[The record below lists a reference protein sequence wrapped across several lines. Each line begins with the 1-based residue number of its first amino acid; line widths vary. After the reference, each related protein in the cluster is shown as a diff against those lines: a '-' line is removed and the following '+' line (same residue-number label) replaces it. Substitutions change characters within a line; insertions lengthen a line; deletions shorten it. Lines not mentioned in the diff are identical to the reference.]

1 MSPSYQAATRPPDVL
16 ARVTLLRTE
25 EGGRTS
31 PAHTGYRPQH
41 RIKPDYLTSGSH
53 EYVGTKTL
61 APGETADT
69 YITFL
74 TPEAYPR
81 TLHTGLVLEV
91 AEGSRIVGYAEVL
104 DVYNELLRDG
114 QPEEP

>member
-1 MSPSYQAATRPPDVL
+1 MPHSHPAALLAPDVL

-31 PAHTGYRPQH
+31 PAHTGYRPHH

-53 EYVGTKTL
+53 EYVGKKTL

-81 TLHTGLVLEV
+81 TLHRGLVLEV
-91 AEGSRIVGYAEVL
+91 AEGSRIVGYAKVL
-104 DVYNELLRDG
+104 DVYNELLRDD